1 VAQSAANSVT
11 NTAVVSGGGEVNTAN
26 DTASDPTNIV
36 SRADI
41 AVAKIASSGTVTVGS
56 NVDFTVTV
64 TNNGPSDATGVQI
77 TDQLPA
83 GLTFAGAT
91 PSQGTYTSGTGV
103 WNIGAVASGASVT
116 LVLTA
121 PVTTTGPLTNTATK
135 TA

>member
-41 AVAKIASSGTVTVGS
+41 AVAKIASSGSVTVGS

-64 TNNGPSDATGVQI
+64 TNNGPSDASGVQI

-83 GLTFAGAT
+83 GLVYVSST
-91 PSQGTYTSGTGV
+91 PSQGTYASGTGI
-103 WNIGAVASGASVT
+103 WDIGALANGGSAT
-116 LVLTA
+116 LTLTA
-121 PVTTTGPLTNTATK
+121 TVTQ
-135 TA
+135 